1 MTFIDRK
8 VRSVIS
14 GGMLLWALSVSCF
27 SPAIGLNQ
35 KQATAA
41 GFQGESSQ
49 GRVAD
54 WIWHNEPDKDQ
65 DSFGIRFFR
74 KRFALTRP
82 QKVILDVTGD
92 DHYEVYVNGD
102 LVGRD
107 NKVSSVEAFEITR
120 RVRVGTNVISVKAGN
135 KKGTSGLLVRIL
147 VTQRGGTQTAI
158 RSDASWVS
166 QQLEEEGW
174 NTLGFDDSHWK
185 SVRVLDE
192 DIPSV
197 QLEWQS
203 GINSRF
209 QVPQGFVVEKVA
221 SAELTGSVV
230 NMTFDEKG
238 RILISR
244 EKGSIYRLGDSDTD
258 GLMDSVVDIAPQIS
272 NCHGLLVL
280 EGVLYAVGIGP
291 EETGLYRLKDG
302 DQDGVMDEIE
312 TLGTTEGGIGEHGPH
327 AILLGP
333 DGWLYWALGNHAH
346 VASAVE
352 STSAFSHF
360 YEGDALRPRYEDAGG
375 HAIGVKVPGGTV
387 IRLSR
392 SDKNRK
398 WYRVAG
404 GFRNQFDIAF
414 NTFGELFTFD
424 SDMEYDVG
432 LPWYRPVRVNH
443 VTAGAEFGWR
453 SGSAKWPSYYFDSL
467 PASANIGRG
476 SPTGV
481 VFYHHN
487 RFPSKYSDAFFIS
500 DWAQG
505 EILAVH
511 MKRQGATWKGD
522 AEVFATGNPLNVTD
536 VEVGPDGAL
545 YFSCGGRGTE
555 GGVFRI
561 IHQSSTEVAEGT
573 GIVEAAIQQP
583 QPESA
588 WGRHQLK
595 HLRAQAGDTWGE
607 QLSKLAAD
615 SSQDTRSRV
624 RALQLLQENGESVSE
639 RQLKK
644 IAKDPSGELRAQIA
658 TLAGIVP
665 SRAGYRMVSKFLLD
679 VDPLVRRRACESIIR
694 SQMPVDPGNVIP
706 LLGDNDRFVRFAAR
720 RVLEKSP
727 VYLWIDEVLNS
738 NDLHVSASGM
748 LALLTLKPDTNTLGR
763 IIVSQRHLLEQV
775 TPSHEGYLDLV
786 RTIQLSGLQDS
797 SRAGSDWS
805 GIGGLLLR
813 HLSYG
818 DSNINREL
826 ARTLAMLSEG
836 EAVPKLIRL
845 LRESESR
852 KEQIH
857 LALCLLYIPD
867 GWNRESK
874 HELLQWFNKSVQWD
888 GGYSFSRYIRNFTRD
903 FLQQLDRESQIALLA
918 DGVSLPMPA
927 GLLVESFE
935 SSQAV
940 DMVSGLLDLDQA
952 LDALG
957 NRTNTQS
964 DLAKAVVAV
973 LGKVGTK
980 QTRDRLR
987 SRFKSDPDLRPA
999 IIAALAQPIESMDQ
1013 AIFLESL
1020 EFVTGDTLHLALGS
1034 LQKIDA
1040 PVKDPHEVRRVI
1052 IAGLKLGTEGQSLAT
1067 GLLKNWF
1074 PDAVEPDSDQE
1085 LIAQW
1090 QDWFSV
1096 EYPDLPSASLPV
1108 SEIASRWQF
1117 DQLLEFLTDNP
1128 DGITGSV
1135 ERGAVVFE
1143 QAQCI
1148 KCHRY
1153 GNIGEGIGPDLTTLR
1168 RRFRRKEIL
1177 ESIFYPSHV
1186 ISDQYQSQTLIT
1198 RDGKVIT
1205 GLVAPQ
1211 GTDAIVVLDVE
1222 GKKTVLAKEEIEQQ
1236 SPSRLSAMPEGLLN
1250 PLSMQQIADLFAQ
1263 FDAIPVVGSLADD
1276 EAETP

>member
-1 MTFIDRK
+1 MALIDDK
-8 VRSVIS
+8 VSSVKY
-14 GGMLLWALSVSCF
+14 GGILLCALAVSCF
-27 SPAIGLNQ
+27 FSSFGSNQ
-35 KQATAA
+35 QHRAAA
-41 GFQGESSQ
+41 GFQEEPRQ
-49 GRVAD
+49 GRIAD

-65 DSFGIRFFR
+65 ESVGIRFFR
-74 KRFALTRP
+74 KGFELRRP

-102 LVGRD
+102 LVGSD
-107 NKVSSVEAFEITR
+107 NRVSSVEAFEITR
-120 RVRVGTNVISVKAGN
+120 RVRVGNNVISVKAGN

-166 QQLEEEGW
+166 QESEEEGW
-174 NTLGFDDSHWK
+174 NTLDFDDSHWK

-192 DIPSV
+192 DIPSA

-244 EKGSIYRLGDSDTD
+244 EGKSIYRLDDADSD
-258 GLMDSVVDIAPQIS
+258 GLMDTVVDIAPQIS
-272 NCHGLLVL
+272 NCHGLLAL
-280 EGVLYAVGIGP
+280 DGMLYAVGVGP
-291 EETGLYRLKDG
+291 EQTGLYRLKDG
-302 DQDGVMDEIE
+302 DEDGVMDEIE
-312 TLGTTEGGIGEHGPH
+312 TLGKTDGGIGEHGPH

-392 SDKNRK
+392 NDKNRK

-467 PASANIGRG
+467 PAAANIGRG

-487 RFPSKYSDAFFIS
+487 QFPSKYSDAFFIS

-511 MKRQGATWKGD
+511 LKRQGATWKGD

-545 YFSCGGRGTE
+545 YFSCGGRSTE

-561 IHQSSTEVAEGT
+561 IHQSNTEVAEGA
-573 GIVEAAIQQP
+573 GIVKSAIQQP

-595 HLRAQAGDTWGE
+595 HLRAQAGDTWSV
-607 QLSKLAAD
+607 QLGKLAAD
-615 SSQDTRSRV
+615 SNQDARSRV

-665 SRAGYRMVSKFLLD
+665 SRAGYRMVAKFLMD

-694 SQMPVDPGNVIP
+694 SQMPVDPSNIIP
-706 LLGDNDRFVRFAAR
+706 LLSDNDRFVRFAAR

-727 VYLWIDEVLNS
+727 VYLWIVEVLNS

-748 LALLTLKPDTNTLGR
+748 LALLTLQPDTSTLGR
-763 IIVSQRHLLEQV
+763 IIVSQRQLLEQV

-797 SRAGSDWS
+797 SRTGSDWD
-805 GIGGLLLR
+805 GIRELLLR
-813 HLSYG
+813 HLSSG
-818 DSNINREL
+818 DSSINREL

-836 EAVPKLIRL
+836 KAVPKLIRL
-845 LRESESR
+845 LGESESR
-852 KEQIH
+852 KEQVH

-874 HELLQWFNKSVQWD
+874 HLLLRWFNKSVQWE

-903 FLQQLDRESQIALLA
+903 FLQQLDRGSQLALLA

-940 DMVSGLLDLDQA
+940 DMVNGLLDLDQA
-952 LDALG
+952 LDAVG
-957 NRTNTQS
+957 DRTNAQS
-964 DLAKAVVAV
+964 DLAKAVVAA
-973 LGKVGTK
+973 LGKVSTN

-987 SRFKSDPDLRPA
+987 NRFKSDPDLRPA
-999 IIAALAQPIESMDQ
+999 IIVALAEPVESMDQ

-1020 EFVTGDTLHLALGS
+1020 EFLTGDTLRLALSS
-1034 LQKIDA
+1034 LQKIDTL
-1040 PVKDPHEVRRVI
+1040 VEDPNEVRRVI
-1052 IAGLKLGTEGQSLAT
+1052 IAGLKLGTEEQSLAT

-1085 LIAQW
+1085 PIAQW

-1096 EYPDLPSASLPV
+1096 AYPDLPSASLPV

-1128 DGITGSV
+1128 DGITGNV

-1143 QAQCI
+1143 KAQCI

-1153 GNIGEGIGPDLTTLR
+1153 GSIGEGIGPDLTTLR

-1186 ISDQYQSQTLIT
+1186 ISDQYQSQTLVT

-1211 GTDAIVVLDVE
+1211 GTDAIVVLDIE
-1222 GKKTVLAKEEIEQQ
+1222 GKKTVIAKEEIEQQ
-1236 SPSRLSAMPEGLLN
+1236 LPSKLSAMPEGLLN

-1263 FDAIPVVGSLADD
+1263 FDAIPVTDD
-1276 EAETP
+1276 ESEIP